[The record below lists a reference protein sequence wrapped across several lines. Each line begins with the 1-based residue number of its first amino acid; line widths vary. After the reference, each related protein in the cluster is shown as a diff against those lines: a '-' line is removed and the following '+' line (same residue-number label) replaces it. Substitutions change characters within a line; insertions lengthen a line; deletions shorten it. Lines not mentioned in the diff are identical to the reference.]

1 MFLPGGESWRPPLFK
16 IGKVPFNLPATII
29 LVEVVAAILLVLAA
43 GVGNKSFYEAVQF
56 RPEMFAKGE
65 IWRLITYPFFE
76 VPGLFWAIGLFFFYS
91 FGTALE
97 QQIGRGSFLRLLLA
111 LIGIAPVVS
120 LILYT
125 ATRSPAMVVFGNS
138 IAHFGIF
145 IAFCATMPNAPSFF
159 GIKIKWFGLAFL
171 VLAILQFLG
180 AGLPAMALALAIGSA
195 YAVFY
200 IQRAGFKEKFA
211 IREEIFGPKMS
222 KASKKRPKRKQERKL
237 RPRTSVDVSSATEID
252 RILDKINDEGFQSLT
267 EKERETL
274 QKSAK
279 K

>member
-1 MFLPGGESWRPPLFK
+1 MFPSGGESWQSPLFK

-29 LVEVVAAILLVLAA
+29 LVEIIAAIVLVVVSAS
-43 GVGNKSFYEAVQF
+43 GHPEFYKAVQF
-56 RPEMFAKGE
+56 NPREFTDGE
-65 IWRLITYPFFE
+65 LWRLVTYPVFE
-76 VPGLFWAIGLFFFYS
+76 APGLFWAIGLFFFYS

-97 QQIGRGSFLRLLLA
+97 QQIGRSKFLRLTLA
-111 LIGIAPVVS
+111 LIGIGPVVS

-125 ATRSPAMVVFGNS
+125 ATRSESMVVFGNS

-171 VLAILQFLG
+171 ALAVLQFF
-180 AGLPAMALALAIGSA
+180 AVPLPALGLALIIGSA

-200 IQRAGFKEKFA
+200 IQRSGFTEKFA
-211 IREEIFGPKMS
+211 IREEVFGPKTS
-222 KASKKRPKRKQERKL
+222 RAARKRPKRKQERKL
-237 RPRTSVDVSSATEID
+237 KPRTTVDVTSATEID
-252 RILDKINDEGFQSLT
+252 RILDKINDQGFQSLT
-267 EKERETL
+267 ERERETL